1 MFTIIS
7 SLCMIF
13 FVKVIQLMSVDLLR
27 QQSRW
32 KEGLL
37 EIRQIIAHL
46 VQQVEFDLYI
56 FAEFSEYFLLTA
68 ASLQ

>member
-37 EIRQIIAHL
+37 EIRQIIANL
-46 VQQVEFDLYI
+46 VQQVKFDLYI